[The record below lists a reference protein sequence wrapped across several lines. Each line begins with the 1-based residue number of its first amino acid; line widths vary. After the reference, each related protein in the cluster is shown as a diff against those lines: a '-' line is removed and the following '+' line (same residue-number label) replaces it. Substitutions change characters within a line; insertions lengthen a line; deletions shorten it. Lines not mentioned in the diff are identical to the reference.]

1 MYVIYDTNKIDGD
14 GKFVKVRANKE
25 ISFKS
30 KSKGTYEYQFAMT
43 ETLNGNMYLWA
54 VNAQPQDA
62 EFEMYK
68 IDVTANNIISS
79 VFKDADGK
87 AASIKIKY
95 ANSTGYAANDFIG
108 HRRLSFT
115 TTRNYSIQDNVLGI
129 LSYEGIDSK
138 RGLTLY
144 NEAEYIQKSKEGSI
158 STMQCGND
166 STDDIYYYAIKIN
179 D

>member
-1 MYVIYDTNKIDGD
+1 MFQKKSPTIPIVQGFIRDIVNDPKKEPVKI
-14 GKFVKVRANKE
+14 E
-25 ISFKS
+25 
-30 KSKGTYEYQFAMT
+30 Q
-43 ETLNGNMYLWA
+43 
-54 VNAQPQDA
+54 
-62 EFEMYK
+62 
-68 IDVTANNIISS
+68 IISE
-79 VFKDADGK
+79 VA
-87 AASIKIKY
+87 
-95 ANSTGYAANDFIG
+95 
-108 HRRLSFT
+108 
-115 TTRNYSIQDNVLGI
+115 RNYSIQDNVLGI